1 MNMNS
6 VTKWNGL
13 IAVGVLA
20 SALCLGLTACDKP
33 ATPAPAPAKTENAK
47 PSESKHETAK
57 ASEVKPAESKPAEAK
72 PTDPKPVTSHTDAKP
87 ATAASGTILI
97 GHYGSLTGSEATF
110 GQSTSNGIRLALK
123 EVNATG
129 GIDGKQVQLK
139 EYDTRGETGD
149 AKLAVERLVNNDKV
163 VAVIGEV
170 ASKLS
175 LAGGPVCQ
183 AAGVPMI
190 SPSSTNPRVTE
201 IGDFVFRVCFIDP
214 FQGLAGA
221 KFAREN
227 LKAQNAAVL
236 VDQAQAY
243 AVGLAKEFED
253 NFVKLGGKVATRQT
267 YTGGASDF
275 TAQLTSI
282 RSAKPDVIYI
292 PGYYTDVGNIALQ
305 ARKLGITQPLLGGD
319 GWDSVEL
326 AKIAKDA
333 IEGCY
338 YTNHYAPD
346 QPDARVK
353 TFISAYKTEFGGQTP
368 DGLAALGYDAARIL
382 FASIKTAKST
392 DGKPLRDAIAGT
404 KSFPGV
410 TGDITINAK
419 RDATKSAVVV
429 EMSGDPP
436 SPKYVSTVKPE

>member
-1 MNMNS
+1 MKKS
-6 VTKWNGL
+6 LWRASSL
-13 IAVGVLA
+13 IAALVLCA
-20 SALCLGLTACDKP
+20 SSVAGGCEEKAP
-33 ATPAPAPAKTENAK
+33 APSAPAPAPAAAPAK
-47 PSESKHETAK
+47 SA
-57 ASEVKPAESKPAEAK
+57 
-72 PTDPKPVTSHTDAKP
+72 P
-87 ATAASGTILI
+87 ATPAVAAPAPSAPATVGATSSADDVIKI
-97 GHYGSLTGSEATF
+97 GHYGSLTGAEATF
-110 GQSTSNGIRLALK
+110 GQSTSNGIKLALK
-123 EVNATG
+123 EFNAAG
-129 GIDGKQVQLK
+129 GLNGKKIELK
-139 EYDTRGETGD
+139 EYDTRGDAGE
-149 AKLAVERLVNNDKV
+149 AKLAVERLVKSDKV
-163 VAVIGEV
+163 VCVLGEV

-183 AAGVPMI
+183 EAGVPMI

-201 IGDFVFRVCFIDP
+201 IGDYIFRVCFIDP
-214 FQGLAGA
+214 FQGYAGA

-227 LKAQNAAVL
+227 IKAKSAALL

-243 AVGLAKEFED
+243 AVGLSEQFEE
-253 NFVKLGGKVATRQT
+253 NFKKQGGSIATRQT
-267 YTGGASDF
+267 YTGGANDF

-319 GWDSVEL
+319 GWDSAEL

-346 QPDARVK
+346 QPEARVQA
-353 TFISAYKTEFGGQTP
+353 FIKSYKADFGGNTP
-368 DGLAALGYDAARIL
+368 DGLAALGYDAAKIL
-382 FASIKTAKST
+382 FDSMKRGNST
-392 DGKPLRDAIAGT
+392 DGKKLRDAIAAT
-404 KSFPGV
+404 KNYPGV

-429 EMSGDPP
+429 EMAGDPP
-436 SPKYVSTVKPE
+436 SPKYVSTVKPN

>member
-1 MNMNS
+1 MKKS
-6 VTKWNGL
+6 LWRASSL
-13 IAVGVLA
+13 IAALVLCA
-20 SALCLGLTACDKP
+20 SSVAGGCEEKVP
-33 ATPAPAPAKTENAK
+33 APSAPAPAPAAAPAK
-47 PSESKHETAK
+47 SA
-57 ASEVKPAESKPAEAK
+57 
-72 PTDPKPVTSHTDAKP
+72 P
-87 ATAASGTILI
+87 ATPAVAAPAPSAPATVGATSSADDVIKI
-97 GHYGSLTGSEATF
+97 GHYGSLTGAEATF
-110 GQSTSNGIRLALK
+110 GQSTSNGIKLALK
-123 EVNATG
+123 EFNAAG
-129 GIDGKQVQLK
+129 GLNGKKIELK
-139 EYDTRGETGD
+139 EYDTRGDAGE
-149 AKLAVERLVNNDKV
+149 AKLAVERLVKSDKV
-163 VAVIGEV
+163 VCVLGEV

-183 AAGVPMI
+183 EAGVPMI

-201 IGDFVFRVCFIDP
+201 IGDYIFRVCFIDP
-214 FQGLAGA
+214 FQGYAGA

-227 LKAQNAAVL
+227 IKAKSAALL

-243 AVGLAKEFED
+243 AVGLSEQFEE
-253 NFVKLGGKVATRQT
+253 NFKKQGGSIATRQT
-267 YTGGASDF
+267 YTGGANDF

-319 GWDSVEL
+319 GWDSAEL

-346 QPDARVK
+346 QPEARVQA
-353 TFISAYKTEFGGQTP
+353 FIKSYKADFGGNTP
-368 DGLAALGYDAARIL
+368 DGLAALGYDAAKIL
-382 FASIKTAKST
+382 FDSMKRGNST
-392 DGKPLRDAIAGT
+392 DGKKLRDAIAAT
-404 KSFPGV
+404 KNYPGV

-429 EMSGDPP
+429 EMAGDPP
-436 SPKYVSTVKPE
+436 SPKYVSTVKPN

>member
-1 MNMNS
+1 MMTFVKALAGS
-6 VTKWNGL
+6 
-13 IAVGVLA
+13 IAMLA
-20 SALCLGLTACDKP
+20 VASTLSAQP
-33 ATPAPAPAKTENAK
+33 A
-47 PSESKHETAK
+47 SESR
-57 ASEVKPAESKPAEAK
+57 AEKK
-72 PTDPKPVTSHTDAKP
+72 
-87 ATAASGTILI
+87 TILI

-110 GQSTSNGIRLALK
+110 GKSTSNGLRLAIKEFNASGGLK
-123 EVNATG
+123 GQHIE
-129 GIDGKQVQLK
+129 LK
-139 EYDTRGETGD
+139 EYDTRGDAGE
-149 AKLAVERLVNNDKV
+149 AKLAVERLVKSDNV

-175 LAGGPVCQ
+175 LAGAPVCQ
-183 AAGVPMI
+183 EAGVPMI

-201 IGDFVFRVCFIDP
+201 VGDYIFRVCFIDP
-214 FQGLAGA
+214 FQGFAGA

-227 LKAQNAAVL
+227 LKAKSAALL

-243 AVGLAKEFED
+243 AVGLAEEFEK
-253 NFVKLGGKVATRQT
+253 NFTKLGGRIGTRQT

-282 RSAKPDVIYI
+282 RSAKVDVIYI

-319 GWDSVEL
+319 GWDSAEL

-346 QPDARVK
+346 QPDARVQE
-353 TFISAYKTEFGGQTP
+353 FIKSYKAEFGGATP
-368 DGLAALGYDAARIL
+368 DGLAALGYDAGRLL
-382 FASIKTAKST
+382 FDAMKRAGST
-392 DGKPLRDAIAGT
+392 EGKALRAAIAET
-404 KSFPGV
+404 KDFPGV

-429 EMSGDPP
+429 EMAGDPP
-436 SPKYVSTVKPE
+436 APKYVTTIKPD